1 MGYLEITIVHMKISA
16 MTAPKIKKFT
26 GEIVSISPLDNV
38 DVTLVTLQDAD
49 NDLFTVST
57 SNKYWKA
64 VGRFFQPGSIV
75 AIEAEERIKDT
86 TEYAGADGEVKKHT
100 SDGLNLTKITA
111 YSASAWARSLK
122 QQTIKEME
130 QALNA
135 VDLERANA
143 FTTFY
148 GHALAALK

>member
-1 MGYLEITIVHMKISA
+1 MN
-16 MTAPKIKKFT
+16 APKVRKFT

-38 DVTLVTLQDAD
+38 DVTLITLQDAD

-64 VGRFFQPGSIV
+64 VGKFFQPGSIV
-75 AIEAEERIKDT
+75 AVEAEERIKDT
-86 TEYAGADGEVKKHT
+86 TEYTDAAGEIKKHT
-100 SDGLNLTKITA
+100 SDGLNLTKISA

-122 QQTIKEME
+122 QQTIREME
-130 QALNA
+130 QALNS

-143 FTTFY
+143 FATFY
-148 GHALAALK
+148 GHALNALK